1 MVSAMSLRA
10 AALPILT
17 LLVAAAGLRAAD
29 DLVPVAPLSQVR
41 LGNFRNYGGGMEQT
55 AALSPDGKTVIMAMH
70 NFVAVYDVS
79 RSVPFPQ
86 PRNLALDGVNLF
98 NAAVAVAPDGKTL
111 LVGPSQHGQ
120 DCTVRFFDVATGK
133 EIRQIDNDQMFA
145 GLALSPDG
153 GVLAMAGQQGIELW
167 DAASGDELR
176 VLHGPPS
183 RTVAF
188 SPDGRTLAS
197 AGFDTNVVLWETA
210 TGKERLK
217 LRIGGEAAPANPR
230 MRHFYNPNTPVSSL
244 AISRDGS
251 LLAVGTGESAV
262 RIYELPS
269 GRELPPL
276 VGHQG
281 AVRAVVFTPDGK
293 RLISF
298 DGEGTKLTWS
308 TSRIRQAAVVRPPTL
323 TDAEMED
330 LWNDL
335 AEADAFHAYRAA
347 VCLGAEPARA
357 LALLR
362 RHLEPVPAGDSKRI
376 AGLIAELNNP
386 NAGARRKAMGE
397 LRKLGEAAYGAL
409 AQLNDNRPAVQ
420 MLLGR
425 LESKVNTP
433 QRLRAVKA
441 IAILER
447 IGSPEAKALVEK
459 LAGGAAGVPLTVE
472 AKAVV
477 DRWPG
482 PAEKTAPQ
490 ASIETLWA
498 DLGGEDA
505 VRAYRAVG
513 GLADDPRR
521 TLALLRANLKP
532 AAVPDLKRIDRRLA
546 DLDSDDYATRTKAT
560 EELAQLGAAAEPA
573 MKKALAGV
581 RSAEVRRRL
590 EELLGRLKGKEL
602 STVAL
607 RQVRAVEVLE
617 RLDAREVQPLLE
629 ALARGNP
636 EDRLTREAQAALRRL
651 PTPGGQTAGSGGT
664 P

>member
-1 MVSAMSLRA
+1 VVFAMSLRA
-10 AALPILT
+10 VLVPTLALLT
-17 LLVAAAGLRAAD
+17 CAAGLPAAD

-41 LGNFRNYGGGMEQT
+41 LGNFRNYGGGMEQA
-55 AALSPDGKTVIMAMH
+55 AALSPDGKTVVMAMH
-70 NFVAVYDVS
+70 NAVFVYDAS
-79 RSVPFPQ
+79 RSVPFAQ

-120 DCTVRFFDVATGK
+120 DCTVRFFDVASGR
-133 EIRQIDNDQMFA
+133 ELRQIDNDQMFA
-145 GLALSPDG
+145 ALALSPDG
-153 GVLAMAGQQGIELW
+153 TVLAMAGQQGIELW
-167 DAASGDELR
+167 DAAGGDELR
-176 VLHGPPS
+176 VMHGTPS

-197 AGFDTNVVLWETA
+197 AGFDANVVLWETA

-217 LRIGGEAAPANPR
+217 LHVGVEAAPANPR
-230 MRHFYNPNTPVSSL
+230 MRHFYNPNTPVCSL
-244 AISRDGS
+244 AVSRDGS

-262 RIYELPS
+262 RLYELPG

-281 AVRAVVFTPDGK
+281 AVRAVVFSPDGR

-298 DGEGTKLTWS
+298 DGEGTKLTWAV
-308 TSRIRQAAVVRPPTL
+308 SRIRQAAAARPPTL

-335 AEADAFHAYRAA
+335 AEADAFGAYRAA
-347 VCLGAEPARA
+347 ACLAADPARA

-376 AGLIAELNNP
+376 AALVADLSNP

-397 LRKLGEAAYGAL
+397 LRKLGEPGYGAL

-420 MLLGR
+420 TLLMR
-425 LESKVNTP
+425 LESQVNTP
-433 QRLRAVKA
+433 QRQRAVKA
-441 IAILER
+441 VRILER
-447 IGSPEAKALVEK
+447 IGSPEARALVEK
-459 LAGGAAGVPLTVE
+459 VAGGAAGVPLTVE
-472 AKAVV
+472 AKAAV
-477 DRWPG
+477 DRWAA
-482 PAEKTAPQ
+482 PAAKEAP
-490 ASIETLWA
+490 ASVEALWA
-498 DLGGEDA
+498 DLGGADA
-505 VRAYRAVG
+505 GRAYRAVG
-513 GLADDPRR
+513 GLAADPQR
-521 TLALLRANLKP
+521 TLALLREHLKP
-532 AAVPDLKRIDRRLA
+532 AAVPDLKRIDRYLA
-546 DLDSDDYATRTKAT
+546 DLDSDDYNTRTRAT
-560 EELAQLGAAAEPA
+560 EALALLGAAAEPA
-573 MKKALAGV
+573 LKKALAGA

-590 EELLGRLKGKEL
+590 DELLGRLKAKEL
-602 STVAL
+602 SAVAV

-617 RLDAREVQPLLE
+617 RLDPREARPLLE

-636 EDRLTREAQAALRRL
+636 EDRLTREARAALRRL
-651 PTPGGQTAGSGGT
+651 PGRATA